1 MNNPHSANE
10 QLVLDFVEMLQRA
23 RSAADLERFYHPET
37 EQTEYPN
44 AVTKNTAFRSLDDLK
59 MASERGKSLMQK
71 EELEVRNL
79 YSYGD
84 TVILEAIWTGTLAIP
99 VGNIPAGGQIKAYF
113 AQFFEIRE
121 GKIFR
126 QRNYDCFEPF

>member
-1 MNNPHSANE
+1 
-10 QLVLDFVEMLQRA
+10 MLQRA